1 MFNAKCMSESSQMVE
16 HSEPASHPA
25 PGRGRGWGATNSP
38 LRCFMLRGVLDL
50 IMCGKQIALLVLAVA
65 SLAVA
70 AEDGKVKSLLKQA
83 DAYRL
88 DMESG
93 RVETEVRSFKAGVAD
108 KTRLYAVYLK
118 PGRRSLVLF
127 RTASER
133 GQKMLMLGDDYWL
146 MMPSSQRPLRITAM
160 QKLLGEASTGD
171 IATMTWS
178 EDYDGIQVGEEVV
191 DGVPCLKL
199 DLLGSRKGVSYPRI
213 VLYLAKKDHR
223 PLQAELYVA
232 SDKLAKLAK
241 FQLGDVA
248 GRKQVTLM
256 TLIDHLQKERT
267 TEVHYLARSSQTL
280 SDDYFNPAF
289 LVRAD
294 LTQ

>member
-1 MFNAKCMSESSQMVE
+1 MFDRIA
-16 HSEPASHPA
+16 
-25 PGRGRGWGATNSP
+25 
-38 LRCFMLRGVLDL
+38 ML
-50 IMCGKQIALLVLAVA
+50 ALL
-65 SLAVA
+65 SLSLGAMA
-70 AEDGKVKSLLKQA
+70 ADEGKVKALLKQA
-83 DAYRL
+83 DDFRL
-88 DMESG
+88 AIASG
-93 RVETEVRSFKAGVAD
+93 RVETEVRSFKGDALD

-178 EDYDGIQVGEEVV
+178 DDYDGAVSGEDVI
-191 DGVPCLKL
+191 DGQPCLKL
-199 DLLGSRKGVSYPRI
+199 DLLGQRKGVSYPRI
-213 VLYLAKKDHR
+213 VLYLAKKDRH
-223 PLQAELYVA
+223 PVQAELYVA
-232 SDKLAKLAK
+232 SDKLAKLAR
-241 FQLGDVA
+241 FSMGEID
-248 GRKQVTLM
+248 GRRQVTVM
-256 TLIDHLQKERT
+256 TLIDHLQKERS
-267 TEVHYLARSSQTL
+267 TEVHYLSRTGKTL